1 MTAGLGAAILSCEN
15 LDRSLAFYRDVVGL
29 APSPIRP
36 LRGESFCIHWGLAP
50 LSEARGCCLRMP
62 GVAHAAVVLLEFA
75 AQQRERIRRPGEYT
89 VRGHWNLNFYV
100 RDIRAVA
107 RDLAARGLEFWSEP
121 VGYEVSAASG
131 APIEV
136 LFEGPDGVV
145 INLVQLAGG
154 ADTVIGRVRAAV
166 EQVGYTSTGW
176 SAVATTSHSTA
187 DATAAQRFY
196 TQSFG
201 LATLMDEILDKP
213 ETNRF
218 LRRPAQARTRAVF
231 LAGAHPYGKIA
242 LSRLSCTEFHDAGS
256 CRDGGAGACSGR
268 VSLQRS
274 CIGGR
279 PGTGERMRGTDAAR
293 AGQRCAGAARRGA

>member
-1 MTAGLGAAILSCEN
+1 
-15 LDRSLAFYRDVVGL
+15 
-29 APSPIRP
+29 
-36 LRGESFCIHWGLAP
+36 
-50 LSEARGCCLRMP
+50 MP

-196 TQSFG
+196 TESFG

-213 ETNRF
+213 ETNHF

-242 LSRLSCTEFHDAGS
+242 LSQNLNYTVPDHVAIARAPHIGYLAQSFTT
-256 CRDGGAGACSGR
+256 RDLAA
-268 VSLQRS
+268 
-274 CIGGR
+274 
-279 PGTGERMRGTDAAR
+279 TAAR
-293 AGQRCAGAARRGA
+293 ALAAGASPFSDPALVDARAQGSECVAQMLRVPASGALVQLVEAPE